1 MTVAY
6 LTPLSLSSSFF
17 VPFSRSKKWSAC
29 TRENA
34 SRRCVLYIFCL
45 FQRRNTSTWKQ
56 LFESS
61 FSDFVCRWN
70 LGNVNLEFF
79 KNNLRSKRNLGSRVY
94 QGFSRANSFTFVRVE
109 HGQGWALLRSLSL
122 SLSLSLVRR
131 LQISIFILSC
141 LFFFLSFFLSAFI
154 REDHLHAVSLACRL
168 FSRPRNHARRPR
180 AKWRFI
186 SRVRLESCGKPDRSE
201 RSSKSLDY
209 F

>member
-122 SLSLSLVRR
+122 SLSLSFADCKLLFSFFPV
-131 LQISIFILSC
+131 SF
-141 LFFFLSFFLSAFI
+141 FFFLSFSVPLYERIICTPCHWRVGCFRVLAITLVVLEQNDVSYLAFGLNLVENQI
-154 REDHLHAVSLACRL
+154 EVNEAPKA
-168 FSRPRNHARRPR
+168 
-180 AKWRFI
+180 
-186 SRVRLESCGKPDRSE
+186 
-201 RSSKSLDY
+201 
-209 F
+209 